1 MCSFNSFPLE
11 KLKDERPN
19 VKLVAEF
26 TSSLSR
32 FLLFGYINKTEVI
45 ELTNECVFVK
55 FSSERLLRGI
65 SYASSDDEDAWI
77 VNDDEMEDFIV
88 DQEDFCHSLD

>member
-1 MCSFNSFPLE
+1 ILLQGSHKLKDMNLSRTSLIKGRFLRFIFCLKTKRFVNFPLE

-19 VKLVAEF
+19 VKLVP
-26 TSSLSR
+26 L
-32 FLLFGYINKTEVI
+32 V
-45 ELTNECVFVK
+45 C
-55 FSSERLLRGI
+55 SERLLRGI

-88 DQEDFCHSLD
+88 DQEDFL

>member
-1 MCSFNSFPLE
+1 MGDFPLE

-26 TSSLSR
+26 TSSLS
-32 FLLFGYINKTEVI
+32 
-45 ELTNECVFVK
+45 
-55 FSSERLLRGI
+55 SSERLLRGI

-88 DQEDFCHSLD
+88 DQEDFL